1 MMLFHRPPRTY
12 LAPPTAE
19 LELQPPRG
27 RLRIVVAAVST
38 ARANLAHAPQTT
50 LLTDACMMVQC
61 SQSSSKGAT
70 KS

>member
-38 ARANLAHAPQTT
+38 TRTQLGTSPQTI
-50 LLTDACMMVQC
+50 LLTCVCVMVQS
-61 SQSSSKGAT
+61 SQSS
-70 KS
+70 